1 MKNRGQDLLDKLDDL
16 IHDEIDNKLGVVTI
30 PQFKLQKELMEEA
43 LAEWLFKKF
52 LRERENV

>member
-1 MKNRGQDLLDKLDDL
+1 MQKDICEDFLNRLDDL
-16 IHDEIDNKLGVVTI
+16 IHDEIDNRLGVVTI

-52 LRERENV
+52 LEENK